1 MNQNLGF
8 DVGLTEV
15 ILWSDKAM
23 TYWILH
29 LLNTPEVNLICSRH
43 SFAGNA
49 LSIAFVFVILHF
61 LPHFQPQKSK
71 GDTSILSPGPSGLP
85 TL

>member
-8 DVGLTEV
+8 DVCLTEV

-43 SFAGNA
+43 SF
-49 LSIAFVFVILHF
+49 VFVILHF